1 MLDETY
7 WRTQMRS
14 HTPIGLAVAF
24 YLIFIVIIFYLLSS
38 LAIISHQ
45 HCSIY
50 HQQWLSLNQQMA
62 SLSQLM
68 ASLNQLMASLN
79 QHCSSLFS
87 GSIAHGFSLIF
98 AKVTFLIYRTS
109 HYVQKN
115 TKKVIFLKVKEF
127 LKVKR

>member
-45 HCSIY
+45 HCSVY
-50 HQQWLSLNQQMA
+50 HQQWLSLNQ
-62 SLSQLM
+62 
-68 ASLNQLMASLN
+68 
-79 QHCSSLFS
+79 
-87 GSIAHGFSLIF
+87 
-98 AKVTFLIYRTS
+98 
-109 HYVQKN
+109 
-115 TKKVIFLKVKEF
+115 
-127 LKVKR
+127 

>member
-1 MLDETY
+1 
-7 WRTQMRS
+7 MRS

-45 HCSIY
+45 HCS
-50 HQQWLSLNQQMA
+50 
-62 SLSQLM
+62 
-68 ASLNQLMASLN
+68 
-79 QHCSSLFS
+79 SLFN

-109 HYVQKN
+109 RYVQKN

-127 LKVKR
+127 LKVKRIFKGKKEKKADALLSEE

>member
-45 HCSIY
+45 HCSFY
-50 HQQWLSLNQQMA
+50 HQQWLSLNKQMA
-62 SLSQLM
+62 SLS
-68 ASLNQLMASLN
+68 

-127 LKVKR
+127 LKVKRIFKGKKVKR

>member
-45 HCSIY
+45 
-50 HQQWLSLNQQMA
+50 QWLSLNQQMA
-62 SLSQLM
+62 SLSQ
-68 ASLNQLMASLN
+68 
-79 QHCSSLFS
+79 
-87 GSIAHGFSLIF
+87 
-98 AKVTFLIYRTS
+98 
-109 HYVQKN
+109 
-115 TKKVIFLKVKEF
+115 
-127 LKVKR
+127 